1 MKFIQTLLDK
11 MKNSEYMNLIQQ
23 NQDDFAYL
31 LYNNTTNETVGYH
44 NVFNNFYSASIWKPI
59 ICLIFFLKF
68 KNKRGMLNLLDK
80 SLN

>member
-31 LYNNTTNETVGYH
+31 LYNNTTNETTLVDFKTIINHY
-44 NVFNNFYSASIWKPI
+44 FPNNKISKLI
-59 ICLIFFLKF
+59 I
-68 KNKRGMLNLLDK
+68 
-80 SLN
+80 

>member
-31 LYNNTTNETVGYH
+31 LYNNTTNETVENH
-44 NVFNNFYSASIWKPI
+44 NFFNNFY
-59 ICLIFFLKF
+59 
-68 KNKRGMLNLLDK
+68 
-80 SLN
+80 